1 MTTEPEDSLS
11 QLTPEQK
18 ARLESLE
25 TEIRFD
31 KITVAYSIEDRDAE
45 GRKKWSMYSPSV
57 CREGGGGWTA
67 REAQIV
73 SVILSKHVIQTTY
86 RDVAKRKIMRPAEA
100 AEEAAAIIRGYDMN
114 LANLL
119 KSEK

>member
-1 MTTEPEDSLS
+1 MATETEDPLA
-11 QLTPEQK
+11 QLTLEQR

-25 TEIRFD
+25 TDIRFD
-31 KITVAYSIEDRDAE
+31 KITVAYSIEDRDAD
-45 GRKKWSMYSPSV
+45 GRKKWTMYSPSV
-57 CREGGGGWTA
+57 CREGGGGWTI

-73 SVILSKHVIQTTY
+73 SLVLSKHVVQTTY

-100 AEEAAAIIRGYDMN
+100 AEEAAAIIRGYDTN